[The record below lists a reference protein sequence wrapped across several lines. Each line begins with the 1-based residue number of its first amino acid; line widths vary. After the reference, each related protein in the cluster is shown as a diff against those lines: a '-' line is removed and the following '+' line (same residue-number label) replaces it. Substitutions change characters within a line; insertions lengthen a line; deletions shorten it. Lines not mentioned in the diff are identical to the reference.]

1 MDEPSSMMDPAT
13 EQQLIANLRRLPD
26 VTLLLV
32 SHRTAMLPLMDRLV
46 VVDQGRV
53 LIDGP
58 RDEVLKRL
66 QSSAQQAAV
75 DRAVNA

>member
-1 MDEPSSMMDPAT
+1 
-13 EQQLIANLRRLPD
+13 
-26 VTLLLV
+26 
-32 SHRTAMLPLMDRLV
+32 MLPLMDRLV

-53 LIDGP
+53 LLDGP

-66 QSSAQQAAV
+66 QVSAQQAAV